1 MASGLEKGCLSAL
14 EAVNIAAL
22 EAPRLRLRRLDEN
35 DIPALV
41 QGAGA
46 WEVARYTALIPH
58 PYTEA
63 DAREFLEGAM
73 IDRNANTRHVFG
85 IETRVGGDLIGCIEV
100 NMGEGGDT
108 FGYWLAPDFWG
119 RGYATE
125 AALAMCRFA
134 FQNAGKAELCA
145 AVHPDNPASARVLEK
160 AGFAYD
166 RVETGLPGRC
176 ATVEA
181 KVYRLTAKDWFAR
194 EAAKPKLLVSAA
206 ALVDADGRVLM
217 AKRPEGKPLA
227 GLWEFP
233 GGKVH
238 DDETPEA
245 ALVRELHEE
254 LGIDISESCL
264 APLTF
269 ASHAYEHFHL
279 IMPLYVCRTWRG
291 QVTAREGQEL
301 TWLKPNRLNT
311 LPMPP
316 ADIPLVAM
324 IMDVLG

>member
-1 MASGLEKGCLSAL
+1 MTAF
-14 EAVNIAAL
+14 EAANISVI
-22 EAPRLRLRRLDEN
+22 EAPRLRLRRLIEGDVA
-35 DIPALV
+35 ALV
-41 QGAGA
+41 QGAND
-46 WEVARYTALIPH
+46 WEVARYTALIPN

-63 DAREFLEGAM
+63 DAREFLDGVWQDLSAG
-73 IDRNANTRHVFG
+73 TRHVFA
-85 IETRVGGDLIGCIEV
+85 IERRIEGDLIGCIEV
-100 NMGEGGDT
+100 NMGDGGDT
-108 FGYWLAPDFWG
+108 FGYWLARAHWG
-119 RGYATE
+119 KGFATE
-125 AALAMCRFA
+125 AVLAMVRFA
-134 FQNAGKAELCA
+134 FQNAGKGELRA

-160 AGFAYD
+160 AGFGFE
-166 RVETGLPGRC
+166 RVETGLAGRC
-176 ATVEA
+176 ASIEA
-181 KVYRLTAKDWFAR
+181 RVYRLDASDWFRR
-194 EAAKPKLLVSAA
+194 EAEKPRLLVSAV
-206 ALVDADGRVLM
+206 ALVDTDGRVLM

-245 ALVRELHEE
+245 ALVRELDEE
-254 LGIDISESCL
+254 LGIDIAESCL

-279 IMPLYVCRTWRG
+279 IMPLYVCRTWKG
-291 QVTAREGQEL
+291 QVTAREGQDL
-301 TWLKPNRLNT
+301 IWLKPNRLNT

>member
-1 MASGLEKGCLSAL
+1 MADRGCMSAL
-14 EAVNIAAL
+14 LAANVTVI
-22 EAPRLRLRRLDEN
+22 EAPRLRLRRLEETDL
-35 DIPALV
+35 PALT

-58 PYTEA
+58 PYSDA

-73 IDRNANTRHVFG
+73 LDRNANSRHVFG
-85 IETRVGGDLIGCIEV
+85 IETRIGGDLIGCIEV
-100 NMGEGGDT
+100 NMGTGGDT
-108 FGYWLAPDFWG
+108 FGYWLNVDHWG
-119 RGYATE
+119 HGYATE
-125 AALAMCRFA
+125 AAQAMCRFA
-134 FQNAGKAELCA
+134 FQSAGKSELCA
-145 AVHPDNPASARVLEK
+145 AVHPENPASARVLEK
-160 AGFAYD
+160 AGFVFD
-166 RVETGLPGRC
+166 RVDTSLPGRC
-176 ATVEA
+176 STVEA
-181 KVYRLTAKDWFAR
+181 KVYRLGAEDWFAR
-194 EAAKPKLLVSAA
+194 EAAKPKLLVSAV

-217 AKRPEGKPLA
+217 AQRPEGKPLA

-245 ALVRELHEE
+245 ALVREVYEE
-254 LGIDISESCL
+254 LGVDISESCL

-279 IMPLYVCRTWRG
+279 IMPLYVCRTWKG
-291 QVTAREGQEL
+291 EVAGAEGQAL
-301 TWLKPNRLNT
+301 KWLRPNRLNT

-324 IMDVLG
+324 LMDVL